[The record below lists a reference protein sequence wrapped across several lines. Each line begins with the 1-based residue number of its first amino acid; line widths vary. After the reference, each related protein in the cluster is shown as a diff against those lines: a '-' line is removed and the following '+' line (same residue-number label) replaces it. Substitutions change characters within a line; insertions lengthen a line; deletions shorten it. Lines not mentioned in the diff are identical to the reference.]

1 IPSLWRVAYRRRAN
15 RGGINKWFA
24 VPAGGLTSVGP
35 AHSPRKQPRTGVC
48 CFGRTWGSPT
58 CCAPEFDAPR
68 HLPNLTLGKRQS
80 AAALLC
86 GPRQRTRGGLTRALC
101 LAASAFDLIQCGEP
115 QFSSACRGRQ
125 ISLWGIS
132 ATRRTPRRR
141 ATKEQTRTLG
151 RVQKQ
156 RCQGTWR
163 RPLHRRV
170 AEPSC
175 ALPTFLQN
183 IHRGAPYVDRI
194 LRGKLC
200 DRPRY

>member
-1 IPSLWRVAYRRRAN
+1 MPSLWRVAYRRRAN
-15 RGGINKWFA
+15 RGGINKRFA
-24 VPAGGLTSVGP
+24 VPAGGLASVGP

-48 CFGRTWGSPT
+48 CFGRTRGSPT

-80 AAALLC
+80 PAALLC
-86 GPRQRTRGGLTRALC
+86 GPRPVYARRIDSRFMSGGFGL
-101 LAASAFDLIQCGEP
+101 CGEP

-141 ATKEQTRTLG
+141 AMKEQTRTLG

-156 RCQGTWR
+156 RGQGTWR
-163 RPLHRRV
+163 HPLHWRV

-175 ALPTFLQN
+175 ALPSFLQN
-183 IHRGAPYVDRI
+183 SSSWCP
-194 LRGKLC
+194 LR
-200 DRPRY
+200 